1 MRLAFILS
9 VCLVFVFSSGYSHD
23 PATGISTQVFVEP
36 QQSKQVFPLYSSII
50 LVAQGVYAHY
60 NVAKPVWI
68 RVVWWGAFVA
78 EDGGVL
84 DNSIQIRRAFLI
96 CNDVNTYSDDCANS
110 IRDAFKSCLMK
121 LIYLLLVNKGHYKPS
136 LVLFAFYILFYLFQ
150 NGK

>member
-1 MRLAFILS
+1 MIQLLAF
-9 VCLVFVFSSGYSHD
+9 
-23 PATGISTQVFVEP
+23 
-36 QQSKQVFPLYSSII
+36 QSRYSSNHSRVSRCFHCIVPLFWVRKAFTLII
-50 LVAQGVYAHY
+50 MSRNQFGFGLYGG
-60 NVAKPVWI
+60 
-68 RVVWWGAFVA
+68 GAFVA

-96 CNDVNTYSDDCANS
+96 CNDVNTYGDDCANS

-121 LIYLLLVNKGHYKPS
+121 LIYLFLVNKGHYKPS